1 MICKEILWA
10 KAHFGRSLNNHG
22 LKAVVIDN
30 EAYKD
35 FSPKRFCMIKGL
47 FLRICLGATILP
59 LSLTLTGQIKGFNKV
74 KWVSEKIAPGIVWKS
89 SHTFLEDTV
98 PQNINLLII
107 NTNKRKISL
116 LYNPKQNIP
125 VSKQA
130 SSVNALAAVNAGFFS
145 IKDGGSVTYIRE
157 NGIIVDSDTSQIWVR
172 LNNMNGSVLIDY
184 TGHLFIHGVMPNS
197 WYDSHAEYRD
207 ALITGPLL
215 LKDEKKALLPETS
228 LVITKHPRTS
238 IGIINNH
245 KILLLTLDG
254 RTNQATGM
262 TLLQLTDLMIS
273 LRCKDAVNLDGGGST
288 TMWIRGKP
296 FSGVVNMPCD
306 NKLFDH
312 EGERAVS
319 DILIIK

>member
-1 MICKEILWA
+1 MIKTSSLKQYLVITLI
-10 KAHFGRSLNNHG
+10 FFSLNLN
-22 LKAVVIDN
+22 
-30 EAYKD
+30 
-35 FSPKRFCMIKGL
+35 
-47 FLRICLGATILP
+47 
-59 LSLTLTGQIKGFNKV
+59 GQIKGFNKIR
-74 KWVSEKIAPGIVWKS
+74 WDREKIAPGLVWKS
-89 SHTFLEDTV
+89 SHTILEDTV
-98 PQNINLLII
+98 PQNINILII

-130 SSVNALAAVNAGFFS
+130 SDGNVLAAVNAGFFN
-145 IKDGGSVTYIRE
+145 IKEGGSVTYIRV
-157 NGIIVDSDTSQIWVR
+157 NGMIVDSDTAQKWIR
-172 LNNMNGSVLIDY
+172 LNNMNGSLLIDY
-184 TGHLFIHGVMPNS
+184 TGHLVIHGVMPNS
-197 WYDSHAEYRD
+197 WYDSHPEFRD

-215 LKDEKKALLPETS
+215 LKDEKQVLLPETS

-238 IGIINNH
+238 VGIINNH

-262 TLLQLTDLMIS
+262 TLLQLTELMIS

-296 FSGVVNMPCD
+296 FNGVVNMPCD